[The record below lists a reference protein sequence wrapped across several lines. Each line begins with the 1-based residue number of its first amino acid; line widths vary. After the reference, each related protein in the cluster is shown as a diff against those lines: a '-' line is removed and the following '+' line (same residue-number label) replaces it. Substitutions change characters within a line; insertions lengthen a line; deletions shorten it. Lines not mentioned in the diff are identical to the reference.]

1 LNAPAPIILY
11 VPGLL
16 PKPPAGVHLAAL
28 RRCLVEG
35 VRRSSPATAKRIR
48 AHEDAMDIVAWTF
61 DFYGEHRDIA
71 RDTAAIDRVIG
82 QTAATLD
89 DMREASS
96 WTRRF
101 TLWLYRLGDRL
112 PFLIPHLASER
123 MELHLRELH
132 RYLGDED
139 EAGRA
144 ARDMLKLRLR
154 AAKGAGRPILLL
166 THSMGSVIAFDALW
180 ELSRED
186 REEIDVSLWVTMGS
200 PLGQRYLQRR
210 LLGSDRPGA
219 DRYPAGIR
227 RWINLTA
234 IGDLTAIDPRLAD
247 DFAPMVQCGLVESIT
262 DLSLYN
268 HFRLDGQ
275 LNVHAEFGYLANA
288 VTGKVVGDWWDEV
301 TAGG

>member
-1 LNAPAPIILY
+1 MSVPVPLVLY

-35 VRRSSPATAKRIR
+35 VRRSNPDAARSFRS
-48 AHEDAMDIVAWTF
+48 HDDAMDIIAWTF
-61 DFYGEHRDIA
+61 DFYGEHRDIG
-71 RDTAAIDRVIG
+71 RDTAAIDDVIER
-82 QTAATLD
+82 QAATLT

-96 WTRRF
+96 WMRRL

-139 EAGRA
+139 EAGSA

-154 AAKGAGRPILLL
+154 AARGAGRPVLLL
-166 THSMGSVIAFDALW
+166 THSMGSVIAYDAMW

-186 REEIDVSLWVTMGS
+186 GDDLDVNLWLTMGS

-210 LLGSDRPGA
+210 LRGNDRAGA
-219 DRYPAGIR
+219 ERYPAGIR
-227 RWINLTA
+227 RWVNLTA
-234 IGDLTAIDPRLAD
+234 VGDLTAIDPVLAN
-247 DFAPMVQCGLVESIT
+247 DFAPMAELGLVESIT

-268 HFRLDGQ
+268 HYRLDGQ
-275 LNVHAEFGYLANA
+275 LNVHAEYGYLANA
-288 VTGKVVGDWWDEV
+288 VTGKIVGDWWAGE
-301 TAGG
+301 TAAR